1 MRGLK
6 ILILH
11 GWGSN
16 SGRWQRVK
24 ELLEKKGIEVLALDL
39 PGFGTIPSPLKPW
52 GREDYIDWILQKVK
66 DYNPPTTLPPEGQA
80 PKNWQKFNLL
90 GHSFGGGLAVKMAA
104 ENPNL
109 IDKLILCAP
118 AIIKRKSIK
127 TYLFYW
133 LAFLGRRIFSLPG
146 LKIFYPQAQK
156 LVYKLAGTR
165 DYYVADGIMKE
176 TMKKIAKEEDL
187 EMVLER
193 IKTPTLIL
201 WGKKDD
207 VLPLK
212 DAYRIKEKI
221 KRSQLRILPGAR
233 HSPHR
238 EAPEE
243 LSKIL
248 ISFLQS

>member
-24 ELLEKKGIEVLALDL
+24 ELLGEKGIEVLALDL
-39 PGFGTIPSPLKPW
+39 PGFGIIPSPLKPW
-52 GREDYIDWILQKVK
+52 GRDDYINWILQKVK
-66 DYNPPTTLPPEGQA
+66 E
-80 PKNWQKFNLL
+80 KNWEKFNLL
-90 GHSFGGGLAVKMAA
+90 GHSFGGGVAVKMATNFS
-104 ENPNL
+104 EK

-146 LKIFYPQAQK
+146 LKIFYPRAQK
-156 LVYKLAGTR
+156 LVYKLAGAR

-176 TMKKIAKEEDL
+176 TMKKIGKEEDL
-187 EMVLER
+187 ETILKR

-221 KRSQLRILPGAR
+221 KRSQLRVLPGVR

-248 ISFLQS
+248 VSFLQS

>member
-39 PGFGTIPSPLKPW
+39 PGFGIIPSPLKPW
-52 GREDYIDWILQKVK
+52 GRDDYINWILQKVK
-66 DYNPPTTLPPEGQA
+66 E
-80 PKNWQKFNLL
+80 KNWEKFNLL
-90 GHSFGGGLAVKMAA
+90 GHSFGGGVAVKMATNFS
-104 ENPNL
+104 EK

-156 LVYKLAGTR
+156 LVYKLAGAR

-176 TMKKIAKEEDL
+176 TMKKITKEEDL
-187 EMVLER
+187 ETILER

-221 KRSQLRILPGAR
+221 KRSQLRVLPGAR

>member
-1 MRGLK
+1 MKKVPL
-6 ILILH
+6 LILH

-16 SGRWQRVK
+16 SERWQRVK
-24 ELLEKKGIEVLALDL
+24 ELLGEKGIEVLALDL
-39 PGFGTIPSPLKPW
+39 PGFGIIPSPSKPW
-52 GREDYIDWILQKVK
+52 GRDDYINWILQKVK
-66 DYNPPTTLPPEGQA
+66 E
-80 PKNWQKFNLL
+80 KNWGKFHLL
-90 GHSFGGGLAVKMAA
+90 GHSFGGGLAVKMAT
-104 ENPNL
+104 NFSKK

-127 TYLFYW
+127 AYLFYW
-133 LAFLGRRIFSLPG
+133 IAFLGRRIFSLPG

-176 TMKKIAKEEDL
+176 TMKKIGKEEDL

-221 KRSQLRILPGAR
+221 KRSQLRVLPGAR